1 MRAHCFFF
9 FALSPPLVAN
19 VNEPYATNVKIS
31 SRTVF
36 VPACQGYFERTRRG
50 ETLRAKQR
58 PVCGWLWT
66 LCRRPKRV
74 YVVKGGTQDPPGDA
88 RMCWLSRYRGIHHP
102 HSASSS
108 NTSFPVSLL
117 EIFPFPL
124 IRAFVCFLY
133 ERQQSLIN
141 DRMKKLS
148 AAGGTD
154 LSGPVRGSSLLLL
167 FAPVMCYVVI
177 IVSWELLLF
186 GLPAYVV
193 GCDGVI

>member
-1 MRAHCFFF
+1 MSTSHMQQMSKSHLV
-9 FALSPPLVAN
+9 LSLCLLVKA
-19 VNEPYATNVKIS
+19 IS
-31 SRTVF
+31 RGLGEERRSGQSKDLF
-36 VPACQGYFERTRRG
+36 VVAVDLVPKAEARLRCERRDARSTRR
-50 ETLRAKQR
+50 R
-58 PVCGWLWT
+58 P
-66 LCRRPKRV
+66 
-74 YVVKGGTQDPPGDA
+74 YVLAIP
-88 RMCWLSRYRGIHHP
+88 LSGYP
-102 HSASSS
+102 SSA
-108 NTSFPVSLL
+108 FRIIIKYLLPSLPL